1 MAAFT
6 QASTL
11 KDGDPPSWAVYLY
24 SHFREKDTVMASGFS
39 LVSLRIPFC
48 RVMYCCMRGSAGFG
62 GDWVWQPRHT
72 ASKEGT
78 CATLESKLNA
88 KRCKECEAVC
98 VLKDLDAIIPLV
110 CFSIFFWGR
119 KQAKKRRRGLTR
131 WCHAQICIS
140 TKESHEL
147 LREML
152 CHSPSPLHVFQKNS
166 VLDTSPYSPSMF
178 LRPRTNLTRTKKA
191 GSLQLPVSKSNDSK
205 LQLPFP
211 SREQEK

>member
-1 MAAFT
+1 
-6 QASTL
+6 
-11 KDGDPPSWAVYLY
+11 
-24 SHFREKDTVMASGFS
+24 MASGFS

-48 RVMYCCMRGSAGFG
+48 RVMYCCMRGSVGFG

-88 KRCKECEAVC
+88 KRCKECEAVKA
-98 VLKDLDAIIPLV
+98 LKQLFLWFA
-110 CFSIFFWGR
+110 FRSSSEAGS
-119 KQAKKRRRGLTR
+119 KRRRGGEGWLDDVTHKFAFQLR
-131 WCHAQICIS
+131 KVMSCLGKCSVTLHPPC
-140 TKESHEL
+140 TYLKEF
-147 LREML
+147 RD
-152 CHSPSPLHVFQKNS
+152 
-166 VLDTSPYSPSMF
+166 LDTSPYSPSMF